1 MAKRFIYLSLL
12 LALLAALVQTALAE
26 DSYKPLSYTA
36 HTLQSGAIQVQI
48 DPVDLITQPDAKQT
62 LTYRLANFSDAP
74 VECRLAFSSIE
85 KVRTLQQSA
94 VVTVPANGMEER
106 TLDFVVESGAYS
118 AHYPIH
124 VTVSFRDGEKD
135 RVIDA
140 VRVIETKFTAPAKPY
155 KTTSVKVG
163 GVTLIGKSYT
173 AFQDHLNEPITEL
186 GQNWIGNGNAQSSR
200 VSCDIYNV
208 TAGTTRFAFACHPPY
223 VPRGGSLYLSFPLE
237 LPAVTDGTTL
247 RLDYACAVRTLGP
260 KDYSDGVT
268 FRVWAQPESEVKP
281 NDSRQKLDEYHT
293 TSTVWIDRSVDLTA
307 FAGKR
312 FNLIAELNPGPKN
325 DTTCDGCYVSGL
337 TINRSE
343 PQTAKPNDVN
353 QNASYTF
360 ALNDGYNAVIRPGAK
375 GLLDAQIEIG
385 KPGDDASKV
394 VFNGVNVSV
403 GALNLDNE
411 ACYIQP
417 PTLTWDEQN
426 KRLTWSVTILN
437 EDERQTVQMD
447 VYEKNGILIFELP
460 PFMGEENELNSESRK
475 RPTGAVFGNCAEA
488 QTGSGATPSNPARIR
503 NFYVKSADKT
513 ANRVYFGH
521 GFVVDNPTEPFQ
533 ITHGGHGLA
542 ASHVGF
548 EFENNTSILMCCP
561 EAPDKMEVDPVQK
574 RYTLNCSGACRLELI
589 PSSKGAFDAAVAF
602 RKNDPFHIQP
612 PSGTLRKRGL
622 FVIDIWGGRIEDCQ
636 KRLEQCVA
644 YGVTDAMFIK
654 HDWQRW
660 GYDVRL
666 PDIWGKDGDEYLLA
680 PGVGTYEQ
688 LRAFSEYCASVGIPF
703 ALHDNYIDYY
713 PDADEF
719 GYDKITFHEN
729 GKPRLAWINHG
740 AHAQSYQWRPD
751 KFHPFLKRNLAL
763 DKKYL
768 PAMDACFVD
777 VFSSMPVFDF
787 WDADGNFHPK
797 AETRQS
803 WKQCFDEIADAL
815 SVTLPDGSKAGGI
828 TVSESGGDYLIGSL
842 AGADCQWMY
851 PDPKGGPWRMK
862 VPCQSWER
870 TPWFAAVNH
879 TNFSR
884 HGAGYS
890 DRFNAL
896 REWSLHHSASDD
908 YISSEIIGALDLM
921 ESRNND
927 ISGTVRKYHLA
938 QHVARRLADKEIES
952 VEFENG
958 NIKRQTLTWSD
969 GTKTFVNRG
978 QEKWTVGKY
987 TIPKYGYIVTDA
999 SGALLSGIYCNP
1011 ANNAEI
1017 IESSTRPD
1025 GSFYVNGRGYSQVD
1039 LLAIQPVLKSAQIVD
1054 NGKAVR
1060 VQVEWNATRPAP
1072 KDLAIFL
1079 HIFEPK
1085 RGYGFTPDGWYAG
1098 GEWPSVP
1105 TSQWRTDNGETY
1117 VYTGRDQTFQLPEG
1131 LRDGVYHVMVGLYD
1145 SNGDKRRYPLIGQ
1158 SAQETRYSV
1167 ASFRIQNGKAV
1178 GEITP
1183 VEMEEPAEDFY
1194 RLWANQTPASVNG
1207 VETLGTVV
1215 VTPKDNGW
1223 ELLPIP
1229 LLKRFS
1235 VTLDESVLGKIESVT
1250 LNGKSVELTRKDG
1263 KVTFDVEARDAQR
1276 YKAVGSRQ

>member
-1 MAKRFIYLSLL
+1 MAKRFIYLPLL
-12 LALLAALVQTALAE
+12 LALLAALVQTALAAE
-26 DSYKPLSYTA
+26 NSYKPLSYTT
-36 HTLQSGAIQVQI
+36 HTLQAGSIQVQI
-48 DPVDLITQPDAKQT
+48 DPVDLITQADVKQT

-74 VECRLAFSSIE
+74 VECRLTFSSIE

-135 RVIDA
+135 RVLDA
-140 VRVIETKFTAPAKPY
+140 VRVIETKFSAPAKSY
-155 KTTSVKVG
+155 KTTSVKLG

-173 AFQDHLNEPITEL
+173 AFQNIINQPITEL
-186 GQNWIGNGNAQSSR
+186 GQNWIGGGADQASK
-200 VSCDIYNV
+200 VSCDIVDVN
-208 TAGTTRFAFACHPPY
+208 AGTTRRGFACHPPY

-237 LPAVTDGTTL
+237 LPAVTDGATL

-260 KDYSDGVT
+260 NDYSDGVT
-268 FRVWAQPESEVKP
+268 FRIWAQGESEVMP

-293 TSTVWIDRSVDLTA
+293 TSTVWIDRSVDLTP

-312 FNLIAELNPGPKN
+312 FNLILELNPGPKN

-343 PQTAKPNDVN
+343 KTAAATDAKPES
-353 QNASYTF
+353 SYTF
-360 ALNDGYNAVIRPGAK
+360 ALNDGYNAVIRPGAN

-385 KPGDDASKV
+385 KPGDDSSKV
-394 VFNGVNVSV
+394 VFNGVSVSI
-403 GALNLDNE
+403 GALNLDND
-411 ACYIQP
+411 ACYVQP
-417 PTLTWDEQN
+417 AQITWDEQN
-426 KRLTWSVTILN
+426 KRLTHSVTILN
-437 EDERQTVQMD
+437 EDDRQTVQIV

-460 PFMGEENELNSESRK
+460 
-475 RPTGAVFGNCAEA
+475 A
-488 QTGSGATPSNPARIR
+488 SNPARIR
-503 NFYVKSADKT
+503 NFYVKSANQT
-513 ANRVYFGH
+513 ASRVYFGH
-521 GFVVDNPTEPFQ
+521 GFVVNNPTQAFQ

-548 EFENNTSILMCCP
+548 EFDNNSSILMCCP
-561 EAPDKMEVDPVQK
+561 EAPEKMEVDPVQK
-574 RYTLNCSGACRLELI
+574 RYTLNCSGACHLELI
-589 PSSKGAFDAAVAF
+589 PSSKGAFAAAVAF

-622 FVIDIWGGRIEDCQ
+622 FVIDIWGGRIEGCQ
-636 KRLEQCVA
+636 KQLEQCVA

-680 PGVGTYEQ
+680 PGIGTYEQ
-688 LRAFSEYCASVGIPF
+688 LKAFSEYCASVGIPF

-729 GKPRLAWINHG
+729 GKPHLAWINHG
-740 AHAQSYQWRPD
+740 AKAQSYQWRPD

-815 SVTLPDGSKAGGI
+815 AVTMPNGSKAGGI
-828 TVSESGGDYLIGSL
+828 TVSEAGGDYLIGSL

-851 PDPKGGPWRMK
+851 PDPKGGPWRMR

-896 REWSLHHSASDD
+896 RDWSLHHSDSDD

-921 ESRNND
+921 ASRNNE

-938 QHVARRLADKEIES
+938 QHVARRLADKEIEA
-952 VEFENG
+952 VEFESG

-978 QEKWTVGKY
+978 QELWTVGKY
-987 TIPKYGYIVTDA
+987 TIPKYGYVVTDA

-1011 ANNAEI
+1011 ANTAEI

-1039 LLAIQPVLKSAQIVD
+1039 LLAIHPVLKSAQIVD

-1060 VQVEWNATRPAP
+1060 VQVEWNASRPAP

-1098 GEWPSVP
+1098 GEWPTVP
-1105 TSQWRTDNGETY
+1105 TSQWRTDNGETF
-1117 VYTGRDQTFQLPEG
+1117 VYIGHEHTFQLPEG
-1131 LRDGVYHVMVGLYD
+1131 LRNGEYHVMVGLYD
-1145 SNGDKRRYPLIGQ
+1145 SNGDKRRYQLIGQ

-1207 VETLGTVV
+1207 VETLGAVV
-1215 VTPKDNGW
+1215 VTPTDNGW

-1229 LLKRFS
+1229 LLKRFT

-1250 LNGKSVELTRKDG
+1250 LNGTNIELTRKDG
-1263 KVTFDVEARDAQR
+1263 KVTFEVEAKDAQV
-1276 YKAVGSRQ
+1276 YKAVGSRQIF

>member
-12 LALLAALVQTALAE
+12 LALLAALFQTASAE
-26 DSYKPLSYTA
+26 NSYKPLSFTT
-36 HTLQSGAIQVQI
+36 HTLQAGSIQVQI
-48 DPVDLITQPDAKQT
+48 DPVDLITQPDVKQT

-74 VECRLAFSSIE
+74 VECRLTFSSIE
-85 KVRTLQQSA
+85 KVRTLSQSA

-124 VTVSFRDGEKD
+124 VTVSFRDGENN
-135 RVIDA
+135 RILDA
-140 VRVIETKFTAPAKPY
+140 VRVIETKFSAPAKPY
-155 KTTSVKVG
+155 KTTSVKLG

-173 AFQDHLNEPITEL
+173 AFQNILNQPITEL
-186 GQNWIGNGNAQSSR
+186 GQNWIGGGADQASK
-200 VSCDIYNV
+200 VSCDIVDVN
-208 TAGTTRFAFACHPPY
+208 AGTTRRGFACHPPY

-237 LPAVTDGTTL
+237 LPAVTDGASL

-260 KDYSDGVT
+260 NDYSDGVT
-268 FRVWAQPESEVKP
+268 FRIWAQDESEVMP

-293 TSTVWIDRSVDLTA
+293 TSTVWIDRSVDLTP

-312 FNLIAELNPGPKN
+312 FNLIVELNPGPKN

-343 PQTAKPNDVN
+343 KTAAANAAKPDS
-353 QNASYTF
+353 SYTF
-360 ALNDGYNAVIRPGAK
+360 SLNDGYNAVIRPGAK

-394 VFNGVNVSV
+394 VFNGVSVSI
-403 GALNLDNE
+403 GALNLDNNG
-411 ACYIQP
+411 CYVQP
-417 PTLTWDEQN
+417 AQITWDEQN
-426 KRLTWSVTILN
+426 RRLTHSVTILN
-437 EDERQTVQMD
+437 EDERQTVQID

-460 PFMGEENELNSESRK
+460 P
-475 RPTGAVFGNCAEA
+475 
-488 QTGSGATPSNPARIR
+488 SNPARIR
-503 NFYVKSADKT
+503 NFYLRSANQT

-521 GFVVDNPTEPFQ
+521 GFVVNNPTQAFQ

-548 EFENNTSILMCCP
+548 EFDNNTSILMCCP

-574 RYTLNCSGACRLELI
+574 RYTLNSSGACRLELI

-612 PSGTLRKRGL
+612 PSGTLRKRGR
-622 FVIDIWGGRIEDCQ
+622 FVIDIWGGRIEACQ
-636 KRLEQCVA
+636 DKLAQCVA

-680 PGVGTYEQ
+680 PGIGTYEQ
-688 LRAFSEYCASVGIPF
+688 LKAFSEYCASVGIPF

-713 PDADEF
+713 PDADKF

-768 PAMDACFVD
+768 PAMDAYFVD
-777 VFSSMPVFDF
+777 VFSSMPPFDF
-787 WDADGNFHPK
+787 WDKDGSFHPK
-797 AETRQS
+797 AETVKS
-803 WKQCFDEIADAL
+803 WKQCFETISDSL
-815 SVTLPDGSKAGGI
+815 SITKPDGSKFGGI
-828 TVSESGGDYLIGSL
+828 TVSEAGADYLIGSL
-842 AGADCQWMY
+842 SGADCQWMFLS
-851 PDPKGGPWRMK
+851 PKGGAHRMRIQ
-862 VPCQSWER
+862 CQSWER

-884 HGAGYS
+884 HGAGYP
-890 DRFNAL
+890 DRFNAM
-896 REWSLHHSASDD
+896 RDWSLHNTNSDD

-921 ESRNND
+921 ASREHS
-927 ISGTVRKYHLA
+927 IFGAVRKYHLA

-958 NIKRQTLTWSD
+958 NIYRLIVTWSD
-969 GTKTFVNRG
+969 GTKTYVNRG
-978 QEKWTVGKY
+978 QEKWAIGNLTL
-987 TIPKYGYIVTDA
+987 PKYGYAVFD
-999 SGALLSGIYCNP
+999 SNGALLSGIYCNP

-1017 IESSTRPD
+1017 IESSMRPD

-1039 LLAIQPVLKSAQIVD
+1039 LLAIQPILKSAQIVD

-1098 GEWPSVP
+1098 GEWPTVP
-1105 TSQWRTDNGETY
+1105 TSQWATDNGETY

-1131 LRDGVYHVMVGLYD
+1131 LRNGEYHVMVGLYD

-1207 VETLGTVV
+1207 VETLCAVV
-1215 VTPKDNGW
+1215 VTPTDNGW

-1235 VTLDESVLGKIESVT
+1235 VTLDESVLGKIEFVT
-1250 LNGKSVELTRKDG
+1250 LNGANVELTRKDG
-1263 KVTFDVEARDAQR
+1263 KVTFDVEAKDAQV
-1276 YKAVGSRQ
+1276 YKAVGKRK